1 MEESASS
8 SDAASAAPSA
18 AARMEE
24 SASSSDAASAAPDA
38 APDAPMEDAAPG
50 APAAAEPEPEWKTSG
65 PFVGQWITR
74 SVLNE
79 ASKVASFSVGKVVG
93 YLSAAESDYVDD
105 AGAAAALWHVAY
117 VSGELVDD
125 SEDLEEWELLESAP
139 RPTRP
144 DGTIAQ
150 VTDEGLK
157 KGVADAPAP
166 AAAAEESEYEKHRRE
181 RIEANQAFL
190 QSLGFTGGDVGLPKE
205 EKKKRG
211 PRKKAEPSAPTRRS
225 ARSTHEAGQYNENR
239 AYKEA
244 MAEKA
249 ADDAAEKARRLQ
261 RRLDKRQKKKR
272 SVDELEKQRKRVD
285 LLARTAAA
293 AEKELLKHA
302 AADAKAARALP
313 RPCWLDARGPV
324 DPSTAEGIDRDWC
337 RAVASRNRW
346 CPQVGD
352 VVVYFADGHAEALEA
367 RRGRADF
374 GDVEEL
380 WFEKRRPSWFL
391 EPGAPRA
398 LECVVAAVLP
408 CFPDEWVARKRT
420 KLLEAVEKVAK
431 RKEAKW
437 FKKPVDHVALGL
449 TDYPKVVKKPMDL
462 GTVSDLVLQ
471 GAYDNDGC
479 GGDRSF
485 DDDLR
490 LPFSNAILYNE
501 ADSDVAVCAAALL
514 KVLDGDASSDD
525 IADEPKKAEPA
536 RASSRLAALQD
547 GGGGDDAAPAAEDRK
562 DLKVEVVLRLVPLY
576 MAADARA
583 AGPDFAGGGEA
594 CRAAL
599 GAIDWHVWHSGFVV
613 DPFNVSLSGHEDEDA
628 FVMPRDVVF
637 RSLLDFQAC
646 PLGET
651 VVEVLDDDGDG
662 RKMVLRDVRRAD
674 AHSKPY
680 LPEWKAARLLP
691 LGAPDA
697 APDAAPKKKKRKR
710 LLGRPRPRPTTT
722 AGRAAVRE
730 DPRLE
735 RHNLWD
741 LVVVDEAV
749 EAEAE
754 APPPPPPPPRRASRR
769 GKKQDEEEPPAPPPA
784 AAGPARPAPLPL
796 LILGADAAE
805 PDVLGEDEA
814 DAMAEALSA
823 IKTTESGAMFW
834 LPHGVDAD
842 DDSSDDDDGP
852 RRGKRRRPGDEPPP
866 AGDAAY
872 FGRVASRACLRDV
885 RRCLE
890 RGLYRRRDAAFDD
903 VVRVYVEAAMASTSG
918 ACPRASAA
926 KLCVQ
931 LSLEIMSDAG
941 DAAARSATWAPKTA
955 EVARRQAAA
964 KHSPWQSF
972 VRATAH
978 VKTNTG
984 VPIRENV
991 KLAIGAALSHAKSPA
1006 LGACVAAELH
1016 LALALYVGNAA
1027 GPCKET
1033 AARVLD
1039 VHGTWHLG
1047 ADVAHKS
1054 DAVKFT
1060 TVGGRIE
1067 AVVEDTSDDAARRA
1081 SVGKRFKRFL
1091 GDGFAIGTVLAYDP
1105 NTKKFA
1111 ASYGDGRADEQ
1122 LSVADVH
1129 GGLIAQLPPLPP
1141 KKGKPPTQPIA
1152 VTLKVAGTKLWC
1164 LKDAKDLAKV
1174 LNAFNG

>member
-1 MEESASS
+1 
-8 SDAASAAPSA
+8 
-18 AARMEE
+18 MEE

-38 APDAPMEDAAPG
+38 APDAPMEDAAPA
-50 APAAAEPEPEWKTSG
+50 APAAAEPEPEWKAPG
-65 PFVGQWITR
+65 PLGQWITR

-79 ASKVASFSVGKVVG
+79 ASRSRTRASKGRRDA
-93 YLSAAESDYVDD
+93 SASD
-105 AGAAAALWHVAY
+105 
-117 VSGELVDD
+117 
-125 SEDLEEWELLESAP
+125 
-139 RPTRP
+139 
-144 DGTIAQ
+144 
-150 VTDEGLK
+150 
-157 KGVADAPAP
+157 
-166 AAAAEESEYEKHRRE
+166 AEESEYEKHRRE

-190 QSLGFTGGDVGLPKE
+190 QSLGFTGGD
-205 EKKKRG
+205 
-211 PRKKAEPSAPTRRS
+211 
-225 ARSTHEAGQYNENR
+225 AGQYNENR

-272 SVDELEKQRKRVD
+272 SVDELEKQRKR
-285 LLARTAAA
+285 AAG
-293 AEKELLKHA
+293 
-302 AADAKAARALP
+302 P
-313 RPCWLDARGPV
+313 RGLWR
-324 DPSTAEGIDRDWC
+324 
-337 RAVASRNRW
+337 
-346 CPQVGD
+346 
-352 VVVYFADGHAEALEA
+352 
-367 RRGRADF
+367 RRGALVRS
-374 GDVEEL
+374 GG
-380 WFEKRRPSWFL
+380 RPGSSS
-391 EPGAPRA
+391 PARA

-420 KLLEAVEKVAK
+420 KLLEAVENVAK

-514 KVLDGDASSDD
+514 VSDGDAT
-525 IADEPKKAEPA
+525 AAAA
-536 RASSRLAALQD
+536 RRGA
-547 GGGGDDAAPAAEDRK
+547 AAEDRK

-613 DPFNVSLSGHEDEDA
+613 DPFNPAGLPGLPA
-628 FVMPRDVVF
+628 R
-637 RSLLDFQAC
+637 
-646 PLGET
+646 ET

-662 RKMVLRDVRRAD
+662 RKMVLRGVRRGRAL
-674 AHSKPY
+674 KPY

-697 APDAAPKKKKRKR
+697 APDAAPKKKRKR
-710 LLGRPRPRPTTT
+710 LLGRRARRRRRRARPSGRTSASSAATSGTSSFWTRPSRPRPR
-722 AGRAAVRE
+722 RR
-730 DPRLE
+730 R
-735 RHNLWD
+735 RRRR
-741 LVVVDEAV
+741 
-749 EAEAE
+749 
-754 APPPPPPPPRRASRR
+754 PPPRVAPRQEAGR
-769 GKKQDEEEPPAPPPA
+769 GGA
-784 AAGPARPAPLPL
+784 AAAPRARGPARPPLPL

-805 PDVLGEDEA
+805 PDALGEDEA

-823 IKTTESGAMFW
+823 IKTTESGAM
-834 LPHGVDAD
+834 
-842 DDSSDDDDGP
+842 
-852 RRGKRRRPGDEPPP
+852 RPW
-866 AGDAAY
+866 
-872 FGRVASRACLRDV
+872 RQV
-885 RRCLE
+885 RRL
-890 RGLYRRRDAAFDD
+890 
-903 VVRVYVEAAMASTSG
+903 
-918 ACPRASAA
+918 PRASAA

-941 DAAARSATWAPKTA
+941 ARRRSGVGAKTA
-955 EVARRQAAA
+955 EVAAPGRGEALALAVLRARDGPREDEHGRAHPRERQAR
-964 KHSPWQSF
+964 HQ
-972 VRATAH
+972 RALT
-978 VKTNTG
+978 
-984 VPIRENV
+984 
-991 KLAIGAALSHAKSPA
+991 HAKSPA
-1006 LGACVAAELH
+1006 RRASRELH

-1047 ADVAHKS
+1047 AGVAHKS

-1091 GDGFAIGTVLAYDP
+1091 GDGFAIGTVLAYDRTRRSSP
-1105 NTKKFA
+1105 
-1111 ASYGDGRADEQ
+1111 SLGDGRADER

-1141 KKGKPPTQPIA
+1141 RRASRRPSPSQSRSRSRARPVPQGRQ
-1152 VTLKVAGTKLWC
+1152 
-1164 LKDAKDLAKV
+1164 DRQV

>member
-1 MEESASS
+1 
-8 SDAASAAPSA
+8 
-18 AARMEE
+18 
-24 SASSSDAASAAPDA
+24 
-38 APDAPMEDAAPG
+38 
-50 APAAAEPEPEWKTSG
+50 
-65 PFVGQWITR
+65 
-74 SVLNE
+74 
-79 ASKVASFSVGKVVG
+79 
-93 YLSAAESDYVDD
+93 
-105 AGAAAALWHVAY
+105 
-117 VSGELVDD
+117 
-125 SEDLEEWELLESAP
+125 
-139 RPTRP
+139 
-144 DGTIAQ
+144 
-150 VTDEGLK
+150 
-157 KGVADAPAP
+157 
-166 AAAAEESEYEKHRRE
+166 
-181 RIEANQAFL
+181 
-190 QSLGFTGGDVGLPKE
+190 
-205 EKKKRG
+205 
-211 PRKKAEPSAPTRRS
+211 
-225 ARSTHEAGQYNENR
+225 
-239 AYKEA
+239 

-324 DPSTAEGIDRDWC
+324 
-337 RAVASRNRW
+337 
-346 CPQVGD
+346 GD

-420 KLLEAVEKVAK
+420 KLLEAVENVAK

-525 IADEPKKAEPA
+525 VADEPKKAEPA

-547 GGGGDDAAPAAEDRK
+547 GGGGDGAAAEDRK

-599 GAIDWHVWHSGFVV
+599 A
-613 DPFNVSLSGHEDEDA
+613 
-628 FVMPRDVVF
+628 
-637 RSLLDFQAC
+637 RSTGTLLDFQAC

-710 LLGRPRPRPTTT
+710 LLGRPRPRPTT

-735 RHNLWD
+735 RRNLWD
-741 LVVVDEAV
+741 LVVLDEAV

-769 GKKQDEEEPPAPPPA
+769 GKKQDEEAPPAPPPA

-805 PDVLGEDEA
+805 PDALGEDEA

-834 LPHGVDAD
+834 LPHGADAD

-866 AGDAAY
+866 AGDGAY
-872 FGRVASRACLRDV
+872 FGKVASRACLRDV
-885 RRCLE
+885 RRCL
-890 RGLYRRRDAAFDD
+890 GGASTGARDAAFDD
-903 VVRVYVEAAMASTSG
+903 VVRVYVEAAMASKSG

-991 KLAIGAALSHAKSPA
+991 KLAIGAALTHAKSPA